1 MELSEVWLRRRS
13 IRQYTGDPIPEED
26 LREVLASGLL
36 APSSCSRYPLEFILV
51 RDKAMLEKLSRAKVS
66 GAEFVKGAD
75 AVIIVVG
82 DTELSDAWIEDGAV
96 AMEHMHL
103 SAAALGLGSCWVE
116 CRGRYTAASEDTDAV
131 SSDEY
136 LRPLLSI
143 PEKYSVL
150 AFLALGIPKRPP
162 RPMALEKA
170 DFSKVHKEI
179 F

>member
-1 MELSEVWLRRRS
+1 MELSEVWLHRRS
-13 IRQYTGDPIPEED
+13 VRQYTGEHVPEED

-36 APSSCSRYPLEFILV
+36 APSSCSRYPLEFILI
-51 RDKAMLEKLSRAKVS
+51 RDKDMLEHLSRAKVS

-75 AVIIVVG
+75 CAILVIG

-170 DFSKVHKEI
+170 DFSKVHKEK